1 MVGEQKTTLT
11 LGELLLKATNR
22 KSPAGNIN
30 GVCVVCERYTEKGV
44 PLKECV
50 SDNFT
55 GWSNFFSGNCMCP
68 ECAFL
73 FSDQTF
79 RRKSWV
85 ASIHGFHTFKN
96 DEALQV
102 LFNPPEPPFFI
113 YIAKAGQK
121 QSWLS
126 SIHRIAYD
134 SSKYFFSHERY
145 DVPIL
150 FEKKKAEQYITA
162 IEKAMSYGI
171 SKTEL
176 TTVEFKM
183 KTWQKAYEEGYH
195 DFLKKLTKF
204 KNDILWEVLVDVFR
218 RKD

>member
-1 MVGEQKTTLT
+1 MK
-11 LGELLLKATNR
+11 LGELLLKATG
-22 KSPAGNIN
+22 STPQTGNTK
-30 GVCVVCERYTEKGV
+30 GVCVVCGAEVNNGI
-44 PLKECV
+44 PLKRCV

-85 ASIHGFHTFKN
+85 ASLYGFHIFKN
-96 DEALQV
+96 DEALQM

-126 SIHRIAYD
+126 SIHRVAYD
-134 SSKYFFSHERY
+134 SNRYFFSHERY
-145 DVPIL
+145 DIPIL
-150 FEKKKAEQYITA
+150 FEQNKAEQYVA
-162 IEKAMSYGI
+162 MIEKAMNYGI

-176 TTVEFKM
+176 TTTEFKM
-183 KTWQKAYEEGYH
+183 KTWQKAYEEGYN
-195 DFLKKLTKF
+195 DFLKELTKF

>member
-1 MVGEQKTTLT
+1 VVGEQKTTLT